1 MREELRSLRE
11 GSSNKD
17 EEMEVSDEIDYALN
31 DMKYNPH
38 DDAPV
43 VDTIDT
49 EGKEEQTR
57 KKEHP
62 VVSDEIDYALNDM
75 QYNPHDDAPV
85 VDTIDIEGK
94 EEQN

>member
-1 MREELRSLRE
+1 MSV
-11 GSSNKD
+11 D
-17 EEMEVSDEIDYALN
+17 IPALTGRILEQVE
-31 DMKYNPH
+31 KI
-38 DDAPV
+38 V
-43 VDTIDT
+43 V
-49 EGKEEQTR
+49 GKEEQTR